1 MSELFTLFERS
12 SDAAFAIDERQRI
25 IFWNETAANLTGCR
39 VETTLGQPCWQI
51 LQGKSKEG
59 APLCCAN
66 CSLIRQTKAGKIVH
80 DVDMAIQSCSEV
92 ALLVNLS
99 TLPVSSESWNGHQP
113 LLVHL
118 MRPLCQ
124 PENQF
129 GALRIYLLGPLR
141 AQRPDGSFVRG
152 GFWQTAQ
159 VRALLVLLAEADHAP
174 IPEQTLAAALWPRLP
189 EGERVGALA
198 TAVAHLRLSLEP
210 ELETPDQSTYIWQTD
225 QGYQINPAIPLWNDL
240 DHVADQMERIRL
252 EPNLQR
258 ANTMLEA
265 LLTHFR
271 GDYLADLRET
281 AVWSIR
287 RHQRAQELH
296 LDGLETAGDCW
307 RQLDQPQEAKKLY
320 LSALI
325 LDPNRDTAYQKLLHL
340 ALPHSSKTETLR
352 TCQRLTASL
361 RRELDFMLGEAFRDL
376 LKETENTS
384 VLGR

>member
-1 MSELFTLFERS
+1 M
-12 SDAAFAIDERQRI
+12 
-25 IFWNETAANLTGCR
+25 
-39 VETTLGQPCWQI
+39 
-51 LQGKSKEG
+51 
-59 APLCCAN
+59 
-66 CSLIRQTKAGKIVH
+66 
-80 DVDMAIQSCSEV
+80 
-92 ALLVNLS
+92 
-99 TLPVSSESWNGHQP
+99 
-113 LLVHL
+113 
-118 MRPLCQ
+118 
-124 PENQF
+124 
-129 GALRIYLLGPLR
+129 
-141 AQRPDGSFVRG
+141 
-152 GFWQTAQ
+152 
-159 VRALLVLLAEADHAP
+159 
-174 IPEQTLAAALWPRLP
+174 
-189 EGERVGALA
+189 
-198 TAVAHLRLSLEP
+198 
-210 ELETPDQSTYIWQTD
+210 
-225 QGYQINPAIPLWNDL
+225 
-240 DHVADQMERIRL
+240 DQMERIRL